1 MKNWSGSEVVDQD
14 LVVYLFKDSAF
25 VVLFCLVFRMWI
37 GVEYGGGKICNEI

>member
-14 LVVYLFKDSAF
+14 LVVYSFKDSAF
-25 VVLFCLVFRMWI
+25 FFFCLLFRMLI